1 MSGIYGQTGNHELT
15 PSQLASALAVSEQ
28 SLTLQATD
36 QAILAAGSRHGHV
49 GSAKH
54 ETICAV
60 YEGDIRWNHPM
71 LSQLERE
78 HGAAMAIAMG
88 YQQLGTDLLK
98 HCLGSFALA
107 IFDAQAGKLIAAID
121 RLGIKRLCY
130 RFTPDGIR
138 LASQATGL
146 FDDHRPGLSH
156 QGLFDYLYFHMVPAP
171 DCIYEGVY
179 KLMPGEYLV
188 FEAGK
193 LSTATYWQLEF
204 QDETTQD
211 IDQLSEEFLDQIER
225 SVARY
230 ANQPGIGAFLSGGT
244 DSSTMAG
251 MLARLSG
258 QKAKT
263 FSIGFNAEGFDETE
277 YALITARHFGTD
289 HKAYYVTPQDVVDAI
304 PKIAA
309 GYDEPFGNSSAVPV
323 YFCAKFAQE
332 HGIQTMIAGDGGDE
346 LFAGNARYAK
356 QRVFEHYQRIPT
368 GMRSAVIEPA
378 ARIIPA
384 DCKITP
390 LRKLRSY
397 IDQAKVPMPDRLES
411 YNFMHRFP
419 VSEIFSADF
428 LATVDPDHPLH
439 LQQQVYHAAHTQHYV
454 NRMLHLDFKFTLADN
469 DLRKVN
475 QMCELG
481 GVDVCYPL
489 LADEIV
495 EFSGRVPVS
504 MKLKGTE
511 LRYFFKY
518 ALKDFLAAET
528 LNKSKHGF
536 GLPFGLW
543 LQDYAPLRELARDS
557 LTQLQQRHLL
567 KPGFI
572 DKLWHLHS
580 DGHASYYG
588 VMIWVLMM
596 LEQWLQHHQTK

>member
-1 MSGIYGQTGNHELT
+1 MSGIFGQIGNHDLS
-15 PSQLASALAVSEQ
+15 PAQLAAALAVAEQ
-28 SLTLQATD
+28 HLSHQRSAQAV
-36 QAILAAGSRHGHV
+36 LAAGSHV
-49 GSAKH
+49 GRYG
-54 ETICAV
+54 CARCDAV
-60 YEGDIRWNHPM
+60 SVAFEGDIRFDHPT

-78 HGAAMAIAMG
+78 HGSAMAIALG
-88 YQQLGTDLLK
+88 YQQLGIELLK
-98 HCLGSFALA
+98 HCNGSFALA
-107 IFDAQAGKLIAAID
+107 IHDELAGKLVAAID

-130 RFTPDGIR
+130 RPTADGIR

-146 FDDHRPGLSH
+146 FDSHTPEMSH
-156 QGLFDYLYFHMVPAP
+156 QGLFDYLYFHMVPSP
-171 DCIYEGVY
+171 DCIYEGVQ

-188 FEAGK
+188 FETGRI
-193 LSTATYWQLEF
+193 STGTYWQLGF
-204 QDETTQD
+204 QDESVQD
-211 IDQLSEEFLDQIER
+211 IYQLAQEFRHQIER

-230 ANQPGIGAFLSGGT
+230 ANRPGIGAFLSGGT

-263 FSIGFNAEGFDETE
+263 FSIGFHADGYDETE
-277 YALITARHFGTD
+277 YALITARHFDTD
-289 HKAYYVTPQDVVDAI
+289 HNTYYVTPQDVVDAI
-304 PKIAA
+304 PRIAA

-323 YFCAKFAQE
+323 YFCARFAHE

-356 QRVFEHYQRIPT
+356 QRVFEHYQRIPS
-368 GMRSAVIEPA
+368 GVRSAMIEPA

-397 IDQAKVPMPDRLES
+397 IDQARVPLPDRLES

-419 VSEIFSADF
+419 VTDIFSADF
-428 LATVDPDHPLH
+428 LATVDPTHPLH
-439 LQQQVYHAAHTQHYV
+439 LQQQVYHAAHTDHYV

-489 LADEIV
+489 LSDEIV

-518 ALKDFLAAET
+518 ALKDFLARET

-543 LQDYAPLRELARDS
+543 LHDYAPLHDLARES
-557 LTQLQQRHLL
+557 LKQLQQRHLL

-572 DKLWHLHS
+572 DTLWRLHS
-580 DGHASYYG
+580 DSHASYYG

-596 LEQWLQHHQTK
+596 LEQWLQHHRTQ